1 MGLVASSSD
10 TQRQRV
16 GKEISKSHVP
26 FMKILFIILPHL
38 FAKKGQIQ
46 WRPLTTDPMNDVRCR
61 IFILIL
67 LMDSQQVIK
76 THLFRKENSISLS
89 STLFFVAVSSKRHD
103 LLSTHHSR
111 Y

>member
-1 MGLVASSSD
+1 MDLVASSSD

-26 FMKILFIILPHL
+26 FMKILLIILLHF

-46 WRPLTTDPMNDVRCR
+46 WTPLTTDPMNNVHCR

-76 THLFRKENSISLS
+76 THLFRKKLYFIKQYSVFCCS
-89 STLFFVAVSSKRHD
+89 VV
-103 LLSTHHSR
+103 
-111 Y
+111 